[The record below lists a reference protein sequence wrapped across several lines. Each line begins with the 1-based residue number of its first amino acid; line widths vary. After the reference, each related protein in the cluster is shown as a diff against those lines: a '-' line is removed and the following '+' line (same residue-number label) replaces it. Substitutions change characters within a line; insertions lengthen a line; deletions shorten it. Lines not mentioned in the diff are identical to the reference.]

1 MPACVDELYVYVGAV
16 AIMWIVELNAM
27 VADRTTPAESY
38 VLFIKCM
45 IVTFGGTASEIGG
58 WIEIVG

>member
-1 MPACVDELYVYVGAV
+1 
-16 AIMWIVELNAM
+16 MWIVELNAM

-45 IVTFGGTASEIGG
+45 IVTFGGTAAEIGG